1 MWKVH
6 DNYMRQ
12 LKQLYNKTSKQT
24 QNRLQELLDTFNF
37 TSENIYNIADNKTKK
52 RINVYIES
60 WKEQG
65 LLKNNN
71 YFSVLANNIY
81 RRTRVKNSEILE
93 LLIYSAYIEE
103 QNKLEEQERQIMY
116 EDANYYYEQG
126 QQEVN
131 KKKKPS
137 ILTMALFLALLDQ
150 PNYSGFNWKQYIEA
164 TIQYN
169 AQQIYKQLILNIQQ
183 QKELEIDSS
192 EFQTIIQRQNNQKLN
207 INNDKISGAAD
218 LQMIGLNNLAKV
230 EGIKGVTEDNS
241 KVRFIAVED
250 DKTTLMC
257 DSLNNK
263 EFYINKENIF
273 DRYYGETQKE
283 LMVQRIRC
291 NGLVLGLNLPPIQH
305 HFHYCRSSITYLTQ
319 NKRIELEQDKK
330 YDLFDNVY
338 INKIRKYNINKL
350 QIKHIDKKALYNILD
365 NMEKVYKDFPQI
377 RDKIKQIKE
386 VNVSDKAGINV
397 GPQTDGTYIME
408 ININAFKDKD
418 IAKKMY
424 ENDVKT
430 NYHPQNSSYKDMGI
444 HEAGHM
450 ALNEILRKKYIN
462 QNALA
467 TDWNN
472 NITAQEIVN
481 EAFENLKINDIM
493 QKRKSLREIS
503 THAVK
508 YNANETIAE
517 TFVDYYTNKNNART
531 LSKEIINV
539 MKGMI

>member
-24 QNRLQELLDTFNF
+24 QNRLQELFDTFNF
-37 TSENIYNIADNKTKK
+37 TTENIYNIADNKTKK
-52 RINVYIES
+52 RINTYIEQ

-71 YFSVLANNIY
+71 YFTVLANNIY
-81 RRTRVKNSEILE
+81 KRTRVKNSEILE

-103 QNKLEEQERQIMY
+103 QNKLEEQETQIMY

-164 TIQYN
+164 TMQYN
-169 AQQIYKQLILNIQQ
+169 AQQLYKQAILNMQQ
-183 QKELEIDSS
+183 QKGLEIDSN

-207 INNDKISGAAD
+207 INNDKISGATD

-230 EGIKGVTEDNS
+230 EGIKEVTEDNS

-257 DSLNNK
+257 DSLNNQ
-263 EFYINKENIF
+263 EFYINKENVF

-283 LMVQRIRC
+283 LTIQRIRC

-305 HFHYCRSSITYLTQ
+305 HFHYCRSTIMYLPPVEKQEKTEYNNVDYIRKNNYTNSKNLDRNIKKAIKALPIKIQ
-319 NKRIELEQDKK
+319 KLVKDTKFAISKSNSCYDRNKDVIYLLNDSSKYEILHEIGHAIETKLDLLHDKK
-330 YDLFDNVY
+330 YIEIQKNGLEDINIVTDTQNIKYYQDNMFLNDTGKFISEYQRRIYDNDIDNNY
-338 INKIRKYNINKL
+338 IIDYNTYKFNTRTLGEYFSEGFRCYFEENKL
-350 QIKHIDKKALYNILD
+350 LKRKDIELYN
-365 NMEKVYKDFPQI
+365 Y
-377 RDKIKQIKE
+377 IKE
-386 VNVSDKAGINV
+386 V
-397 GPQTDGTYIME
+397 
-408 ININAFKDKD
+408 
-418 IAKKMY
+418 
-424 ENDVKT
+424 
-430 NYHPQNSSYKDMGI
+430 
-444 HEAGHM
+444 
-450 ALNEILRKKYIN
+450 
-462 QNALA
+462 
-467 TDWNN
+467 
-472 NITAQEIVN
+472 
-481 EAFENLKINDIM
+481 LK
-493 QKRKSLREIS
+493 
-503 THAVK
+503 
-508 YNANETIAE
+508 
-517 TFVDYYTNKNNART
+517 
-531 LSKEIINV
+531 
-539 MKGMI
+539 

>member
-24 QNRLQELLDTFNF
+24 QNRLQELFDTFNF
-37 TSENIYNIADNKTKK
+37 TTENIYNIADNKTKK
-52 RINVYIES
+52 RINTYIEQ

-71 YFSVLANNIY
+71 YFTVLANNIY
-81 RRTRVKNSEILE
+81 KRTRVKNSEILE

-103 QNKLEEQERQIMY
+103 QNKLEEQETQIMY

-164 TIQYN
+164 TMQYN
-169 AQQIYKQLILNIQQ
+169 AQQLYKQAILNMQQ
-183 QKELEIDSS
+183 QKGLEIDSN

-207 INNDKISGAAD
+207 INNDKISGATD

-230 EGIKGVTEDNS
+230 EGIKEVTEDNS

-257 DSLNNK
+257 DSLNNQ
-263 EFYINKENIF
+263 EFYINKENVF

-283 LMVQRIRC
+283 LTIQRIRC

-305 HFHYCRSSITYLTQ
+305 HFHYCRSTIMYLPPVEKQEKTEYNNVDYIRKNNYTNSKNLDRNIKKAIKALPIKIQ
-319 NKRIELEQDKK
+319 RLVKDTKFAISKSNSCYDRNKDVIYLLNDSSKYEILHEIGHAIETKLDLLHDKK
-330 YDLFDNVY
+330 YIEIQKNGLEDINIVTDTQNIKYYQDNMFLNDTGKFISEYQRRIYDNDIDNNY
-338 INKIRKYNINKL
+338 IIDYNTYKFNTRTLGEYFSEGFRCYFEENKL
-350 QIKHIDKKALYNILD
+350 LKRKDIELYN
-365 NMEKVYKDFPQI
+365 Y
-377 RDKIKQIKE
+377 IKE
-386 VNVSDKAGINV
+386 V
-397 GPQTDGTYIME
+397 
-408 ININAFKDKD
+408 
-418 IAKKMY
+418 
-424 ENDVKT
+424 
-430 NYHPQNSSYKDMGI
+430 
-444 HEAGHM
+444 
-450 ALNEILRKKYIN
+450 
-462 QNALA
+462 
-467 TDWNN
+467 
-472 NITAQEIVN
+472 
-481 EAFENLKINDIM
+481 LK
-493 QKRKSLREIS
+493 
-503 THAVK
+503 
-508 YNANETIAE
+508 
-517 TFVDYYTNKNNART
+517 
-531 LSKEIINV
+531 
-539 MKGMI
+539 